1 MGTPSGGI
9 GGVVL
14 HGMEAQPHSGSG
26 CPSAGRWAP
35 PMQQQHLALVR
46 GVQDAVAGELA
57 IRFKTLPAG
66 VEAVGTCDTVWEGM
80 GF

>member
-1 MGTPSGGI
+1 
-9 GGVVL
+9 
-14 HGMEAQPHSGSG
+14 
-26 CPSAGRWAP
+26 
-35 PMQQQHLALVR
+35 MQQQHLALVR